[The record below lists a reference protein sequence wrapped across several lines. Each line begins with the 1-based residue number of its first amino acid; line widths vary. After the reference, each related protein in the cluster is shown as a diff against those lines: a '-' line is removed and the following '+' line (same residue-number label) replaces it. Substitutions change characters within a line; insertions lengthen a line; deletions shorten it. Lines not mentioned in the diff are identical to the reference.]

1 MNCDRRYSS
10 AAALDGKESE
20 VVEGR
25 GVGEGSHVIETA
37 GDEVGGRAV
46 ALLMDEAGDAV
57 DTIFLARGRA
67 RLGEA
72 VGIEEQRVAC
82 LQLQAG
88 DGVFAFQKQ
97 AQGRAHGF
105 NVLRTAREDG
115 DGGTVA
121 GVMDFNFSI
130 GFGDATYEGGVLPG
144 ESAFTQDAVGLAA
157 VSAVARRRGRPDAA
171 RQRGRNADE
180 DAEVIPR
187 P

>member
-88 DGVFAFQKQ
+88 DGEFAFQKQ

-115 DGGTVA
+115 DGGT
-121 GVMDFNFSI
+121 
-130 GFGDATYEGGVLPG
+130 
-144 ESAFTQDAVGLAA
+144 
-157 VSAVARRRGRPDAA
+157 
-171 RQRGRNADE
+171 
-180 DAEVIPR
+180 
-187 P
+187 